1 MARVN
6 KETEEQL
13 EQMLWSPNNETSGS
27 KDSKKQK
34 TKRNLGGKNKTAQ
47 KYSGEVPAQKHSS
60 PVKGITPKKILE
72 RKDNKRV
79 DSKTLPSDITPG
91 PKEDI
96 GQPIDR
102 ASSSSKPNKEE
113 GKPETNATERKKPKK
128 KKTPKKPKVK
138 KKGEAVPSPN
148 ADPNKTVNQENIAG
162 MNCLPNY
169 KHMSS
174 FN

>member
-1 MARVN
+1 MAGVN
-6 KETEEQL
+6 KEIEEQL
-13 EQMLWSPNNETSGS
+13 KQMWSPNNETNGS
-27 KDSKKQK
+27 KDSKKQQ
-34 TKRNLGGKNKTAQ
+34 TKRNLGGKNKTVQ

-60 PVKGITPKKILE
+60 AVKGITPKKILE

-96 GQPIDR
+96 GQSINR

-113 GKPETNATERKKPKK
+113 GKPETDATERKKPKK

-138 KKGEAVPSPN
+138 KKGEAVPSPD
-148 ADPNKTVNQENIAG
+148 ADPSKTVNREIIAG

-169 KHMSS
+169 KHVII
-174 FN
+174 